1 MAFANTALAAVAI
14 GAVVLPI
21 AIHFLLRRKRAPI
34 AFGAM
39 QFLLAAYRTQ
49 QRRLKLEQL
58 LLLLLRCAVV
68 VLLGFAVG
76 RPLWGSAGAGGAGG
90 GPRTVVLVVDNSLAA
105 QARDS
110 VGETGLTRAVKA
122 GQATLARL
130 DVSRGDRAALVVTTQ
145 TGEGRGAEPL
155 VMVPATPDVRAVER
169 ALSQLRATDAQG
181 DVAGALAAAARA
193 TKQEGQPTPAE
204 VVLLSELRSGAI
216 ASAGQ
221 NPLGTPVPALASD
234 QAAGLSL
241 RAPLRTEQPLQNVAV
256 VDVRPLRPVVVVREG
271 AGAAVEGVRVRL
283 ERWGGSLPA
292 LNVQVQAWAGAV
304 APTMQM
310 PDAADTQALATAT
323 ASFAAGA
330 TQTSV
335 TLGVPVRGESDN
347 ASRAYAV
354 VARLAGMASEQ
365 DAIVG
370 DNARAAMLGVQRQ
383 LTIAVV
389 SEGGAGGL
397 GGMNA
402 GGAISLSAA
411 DWLGLA
417 LAPQSQAGQLLSESD
432 VVVRRVEPGEL
443 ASAVTAAGGLPA
455 ALADVSAVFVC
466 QPQLLSPQA
475 WQTLA
480 RAREA
485 GKPMVVVPPDA
496 PPAAEADMPWAR
508 AMAEAFGLAWELSA
522 GATASGDVGD
532 AGEGKAIASDTTLAA
547 AEDPLA
553 LLRPELTSL
562 ARSVRVF
569 GALSLRTRVGTGTGS
584 GNGVRVVLGLAGGEP
599 LIVASEEAARATGDA
614 KGPVVLWLAAPTLAW
629 TDLPARP
636 LMVPLVQELVRQ
648 IAARSDGSQRIVAGA
663 APVVG
668 SSGAIADARAALVLG
683 GFAASGETVVL
694 ATGSGTEQRL
704 LGAGVWMLRSG
715 AGAARGAVLVDSAT
729 LASDTSVP
737 SPQALTS
744 WLAGPG
750 WRVEEA
756 ATIAGATG
764 DPSAGGARV
773 ERADVPRQSD
783 MRISLVLFAIA
794 LAGLLLETVFA
805 RFLSHARPTGV
816 SRDGAV
822 AMALATGGRGPG
834 AVAKGG
840 AA

>member
-130 DVSRGDRAALVVTTQ
+130 DVSRGDRAGLVVTTQ

-181 DVAGALAAAARA
+181 DVGGALAAAARA
-193 TKQEGQPTPAE
+193 TKQEGQATAAE

-221 NPLGTPVPALASD
+221 NPLGTPLPALASD

-241 RAPLRTEQPLQNVAV
+241 RAPLRSEQPLQNVAV

-283 ERWGGSLPA
+283 ERWGGGGGSLPA

-330 TQTSV
+330 AQASV

-365 DAIVG
+365 DAIAG

-496 PPAAEADMPWAR
+496 PPSAEADMPWAR

-522 GATASGDVGD
+522 GATASAD
-532 AGEGKAIASDTTLAA
+532 AGEGRAITSDTTLAA
-547 AEDPLA
+547 ADDPLA

-569 GALSLRTRVGTGTGS
+569 GALSLRTGAGS

-737 SPQALTS
+737 SQQALTS

-756 ATIAGATG
+756 ATTAGATG
-764 DPSAGGARV
+764 DASAGGARV

-834 AVAKGG
+834 AAAKGG

>member
-49 QRRLKLEQL
+49 QRRLRLEQL

-110 VGETGLTRAVKA
+110 VGENGLTRAVKA

-130 DVSRGDRAALVVTTQ
+130 DVSRGDRAGLVVTTQ

-181 DVAGALAAAARA
+181 DVAGALAAAART
-193 TKQEGQPTPAE
+193 TKQEGQPTSAE

-221 NPLGTPVPALASD
+221 NPLGTPLPALASD

-330 TQTSV
+330 TQASV

-365 DAIVG
+365 DAIAG

-397 GGMNA
+397 GGVNA
-402 GGAISLSAA
+402 GGAIAGGPSALSAA

-417 LAPQSQAGQLLSESD
+417 LAPQSQAGQLLAESD

-496 PPAAEADMPWAR
+496 PPTAEADMPWAR

-522 GATASGDVGD
+522 GATASGD
-532 AGEGKAIASDTTLAA
+532 AGEGRAITSDTTLAA
-547 AEDPLA
+547 AEDPLV

-569 GALSLRTRVGTGTGS
+569 GALSLRTGAGS
-584 GNGVRVVLGLAGGEP
+584 GNGVRGVLGLAGGEP

-694 ATGSGTEQRL
+694 ATGSGAEQRL

-737 SPQALTS
+737 SQQALTS

-822 AMALATGGRGPG
+822 AMALATGGRGAG